1 MYAQRKEG
9 KETKLR
15 LFRDGRRRLF
25 TIYTYGQTGRSIRW
39 LIRTKHFPHCKTLSR
54 IQTHFPESKTRPRIQ
69 KHFSESKTL
78 PRIQKDFPEF
88 WDVFWILGSVF
99 GFWEVFC
106 PYEQPSINGTQNSG
120 LVNFVP
126 ESRLP
131 FVQISSIF
139 QKRPRRPEPGFKDGF
154 EDMEH
159 EFQFGIFRPEKTGP
173 PFQMFCCSRKFSDRT
188 TQKVV
193 FHLLSN
199 RIFRKILVNGKQPG
213 CTLPMVPC
221 GSSPVIS
228 VSRSL
233 LPCKKRS
240 A

>member
-1 MYAQRKEG
+1 M
-9 KETKLR
+9 
-15 LFRDGRRRLF
+15 
-25 TIYTYGQTGRSIRW
+25 
-39 LIRTKHFPHCKTLSR
+39 
-54 IQTHFPESKTRPRIQ
+54 
-69 KHFSESKTL
+69 
-78 PRIQKDFPEF
+78 
-88 WDVFWILGSVF
+88 
-99 GFWEVFC
+99 FC

-188 TQKVV
+188 TQRVV

-199 RIFRKILVNGKQPG
+199 RIFGKILVNGKQPG
-213 CTLPMVPC
+213 APFPWFLAVHHQ
-221 GSSPVIS
+221 
-228 VSRSL
+228 SL
-233 LPCKKRS
+233 AFRARFYHAKNEAPEEQAGQGHPTRI
-240 A
+240 